1 MTTGQ
6 KIADKRRELELSQE
20 ALGAELGVSRQTIY
34 KWESDTSLPEIDK
47 LVALSRRFQVPV
59 GWLLGVE
66 EEPERQSADFSPEQL
81 KLLEEI
87 LNRYQRAEPE
97 ELSPGQREQVAELV
111 RQGGAP
117 KPKSKRRRWA
127 RIAAAVAVLVVLG
140 VGWNLFE
147 RLDQMDQRYYDL
159 ANSVNNVT
167 HSVNSQIG
175 SITDR
180 VEEVL
185 KSQNELTAD
194 YSTQLLSTDLAANTV
209 TFSLRVVPKTYTPGM
224 SVIFLAD
231 NGGETREFPAQ
242 EGENGTFTGEA
253 ACTLTDSIT
262 LSAVFVTGDTRQTQ
276 LLDQYS
282 WLYSDSFP
290 DVVVGNLTAELMGN
304 LEEDGSYQVEP
315 CTGMVQEN
323 TGSTTSAVW
332 EQLGQSQVQEAQ
344 LGLFRNQK
352 LVQWLEPCEKPEGWD
367 TEEGARYFHTDG
379 LNIPLEDGDYL
390 CFAALVTD
398 QYGRSFMVVSH
409 PDLHVVDGE
418 WSTGGS
424 YSTNP
429 ADWDFTP

>member
-6 KIADKRRELELSQE
+6 KIAAKRRELELSQE

-209 TFSLRVVPKTYTPGM
+209 TFSLRVVPKTYTPVM

-231 NGGETREFPAQ
+231 NGGRPGSSPPRRGRTGPLPGRPPA
-242 EGENGTFTGEA
+242 
-253 ACTLTDSIT
+253 
-262 LSAVFVTGDTRQTQ
+262 
-276 LLDQYS
+276 
-282 WLYSDSFP
+282 P
-290 DVVVGNLTAELMGN
+290 
-304 LEEDGSYQVEP
+304 
-315 CTGMVQEN
+315 
-323 TGSTTSAVW
+323 
-332 EQLGQSQVQEAQ
+332 
-344 LGLFRNQK
+344 
-352 LVQWLEPCEKPEGWD
+352 
-367 TEEGARYFHTDG
+367 
-379 LNIPLEDGDYL
+379 
-390 CFAALVTD
+390 
-398 QYGRSFMVVSH
+398 
-409 PDLHVVDGE
+409 
-418 WSTGGS
+418 
-424 YSTNP
+424 
-429 ADWDFTP
+429 